1 MKLPK
6 LSNRSVLRASVA
18 GVVATMFAMSAAA
31 ETNVEFIAGVIG
43 DPFYNSMECGAREA
57 AAEFGVTLSWT
68 GPTDWDI
75 AKQQPFI
82 DAAVQNAP
90 DAMIIAP
97 TDSRALI
104 TQIQQLV
111 SDGIPVI
118 TVDAP
123 LDEPVEVQTI
133 QSNHYEGG
141 KAAAEAMKIVAGTG
155 GSYIVL
161 GLKPGLPDID
171 ARVNGFTENLGGG
184 NILPTL
190 YPETSTS
197 RASEQVAAAIL
208 STPDLKGIYATHFSA
223 ATGAAA
229 AILQAGRQGDI
240 KLVAFD
246 AAPQQVRD
254 LKDGIYDALVVQ
266 EPHNMGYESVKLAA
280 QIASGE
286 VDLASVE
293 HDNFLGSVIATRDNM
308 NDADVAKF
316 FYAAACKR

>member
-1 MKLPK
+1 MKLTK
-6 LSNRSVLRASVA
+6 FNHKTIWATGVA
-18 GVVATMFAMSAAA
+18 GLVSTMFAMSASA
-31 ETNVEFIAGVIG
+31 ETNIEFIAGVIG

-57 AAEFGVTLSWT
+57 AVDFGVTLSWT

-82 DAAVQNAP
+82 DAAVQNKP
-90 DAMIIAP
+90 SAMIIAP

-104 TQIQQLV
+104 TQIQELV
-111 SDGIPVI
+111 ASGTPII

-123 LDEPVEVQTI
+123 LDEPVETQSI

-141 KAAAEAMKIVAGTG
+141 KAAAEAMRIVAGAD
-155 GSYIVL
+155 GSYVVL

-190 YPETSTS
+190 YPETSSS

-208 STPDLKGIYATHFSA
+208 STPDLKGVYATHFSA

-266 EPHNMGYESVKLAA
+266 EPYTMGYESVKLAA
-280 QIASGE
+280 QITSGE
-286 VDLASVE
+286 VDIATVE

-308 NDADVAKF
+308 NDANVSKF
-316 FYAAACKR
+316 FYAASCQ

>member
-1 MKLPK
+1 M
-6 LSNRSVLRASVA
+6 SVA
-18 GVVATMFAMSAAA
+18 GAFATMFALSATA

-57 AAEFGVTLSWT
+57 AEEFGVSLSWT

-75 AKQQPFI
+75 SKQQPFI

-104 TQIQQLV
+104 TQIQELV
-111 SDGIPVI
+111 SSGIPVI

-141 KAAAEAMKIVAGTG
+141 KAAAEAMRIVAGAG

-171 ARVNGFTENLGGG
+171 ARVNGFTENLGEGTV
-184 NILPTL
+184 LPTL
-190 YPETSTS
+190 YPETSAS

-208 STPDLKGIYATHFSA
+208 STPDLKGVYATHFSA
-223 ATGAAA
+223 ATGATA
-229 AILQAGRQGDI
+229 AILQAGRQGEI

-254 LKDGIYDALVVQ
+254 LEDGIYDALVVQ
-266 EPHNMGYESVKLAA
+266 EPYNMGYESVKLAA

-308 NDADVAKF
+308 NDPEVAKF
-316 FYAAACKR
+316 FYAASCN